1 MLSTIYNILLK
12 KIRMEKIYTS
22 LGLMSGTSMDGIDA
36 SIIKSNGEDKYEAVF
51 NQYFKYDE
59 EIYRELVDI
68 RNKINSSDDLEVNS
82 IILSELERKITL
94 FHAIICKK
102 IISNYSSN
110 IDLIGFHGQ
119 TIFHN
124 ANKKISKQLGDAN
137 LLSNL
142 LKKKV
147 VYNFRKN
154 DLTNGGQGAP
164 LAPIFHQLLVNQDK
178 IDLPV
183 CILNIGGI
191 ANITEISSKDYN
203 DLKSYD
209 IGPGNCLLD
218 EWIRKNSKERFDKNG
233 ELAKAGKTDEIILN
247 QAIKNFDN
255 IKNNNKL
262 SFDVKDFDLNF
273 VCGLSLE
280 DGLSTLTNF
289 TSSLIYQSIVT
300 SINFDKDKE
309 LNILICGG
317 GRKNSFL
324 IDSIRKKIPPNVNL
338 YLIDDYEIDGDF
350 IESQAFAYLAIRSF
364 LKKIISFPKTTN
376 VKNSCTGGIL
386 VENY

>member
-1 MLSTIYNILLK
+1 
-12 KIRMEKIYTS
+12 MENIYTS

-36 SIIKSNGEDKYEAVF
+36 SIIKSNGEDNYETVF
-51 NQYFKYDE
+51 DEYFEYDE
-59 EIYRELVDI
+59 ETYRELVNI
-68 RNKINSSDDLEVNS
+68 RSKMNSSKDLEINS
-82 IILSELERKITL
+82 IKLSELERKITL
-94 FHAIICKK
+94 FHATICKK
-102 IISNYSSN
+102 IIADYSLD

-124 ANKKISKQLGDAN
+124 ANEKISKQLGDAH
-137 LLSNL
+137 LLSGL

-147 VYNFRKN
+147 IYNFREN
-154 DLTNGGQGAP
+154 DLINGGQGAP
-164 LAPIFHQLLVNQDK
+164 LVPIFHQLLVNQNQ

-191 ANITEISSKDYN
+191 ANITIISSKDSN

-233 ELAKAGKTDEIILN
+233 KLAKAGKTDEIILN
-247 QAIKNFDN
+247 QAIDNFDN
-255 IKNNNKL
+255 IKNNKL

-273 VCGLSLE
+273 VRGLSLE
-280 DGLSTLTNF
+280 DGLSTLTDF
-289 TSSLIYQSIVT
+289 TASIVYQSIVN
-300 SINFDKDKE
+300 SINFDKDKKF
-309 LNILICGG
+309 NVLICGG
-317 GRKNSFL
+317 GRKNSYL
-324 IDSIRKKIPPNVNL
+324 INSIKDKLPSNMNL
-338 YLIDDYEIDGDF
+338 CLIDDYNIDGDF

-376 VKNSCTGGIL
+376 VKKPSLGGIL
-386 VENY
+386 IENY